1 MALVSRLVSGGDIDL
16 IVSMLRCFSAAHE
29 TKPFHVIIFSDQ
41 YRTSTNQFLPL
52 ESLSLSLSLIGK
64 HVLRTFFWRSVK
76 QHTQVLLTLRN
87 ISHHTL
93 LFCRFSMYIS
103 LPSGTL
109 ADTKSL

>member
-52 ESLSLSLSLIGK
+52 ESLSLSLSLA
-64 HVLRTFFWRSVK
+64 HWQTRDAYFFLAFR
-76 QHTQVLLTLRN
+76 QTAHTSITHTTQYFSSYVALLPFFNVYFTP
-87 ISHHTL
+87 
-93 LFCRFSMYIS
+93 FWYFS
-103 LPSGTL
+103 
-109 ADTKSL
+109 